1 MDFEFS
7 ARSLEL
13 QKQLRD
19 FIDTYVVPAEPVYR
33 QQVEESGDP
42 HTTRPSWRT

>member
-19 FIDTYVVPAEPVYR
+19 FIDTHVVPAEPV
-33 QQVEESGDP
+33 
-42 HTTRPSWRT
+42 

>member
-13 QKQLRD
+13 QEQLLD
-19 FIDTYVVPAEPVYR
+19 FVAAHVEPATPVYFE
-33 QQVEESGDP
+33 QVASP
-42 HTTRPSWRT
+42 ATRTSTRR

>member
-13 QKQLRD
+13 QEQLRD
-19 FIDTYVVPAEPVYR
+19 FVTTQVVPAEPVYAE
-33 QQVEESGDP
+33 QVASRA
-42 HTTRPSWRT
+42 TRTSTRR